1 MSETLDISAE
11 TILKNLLAD
20 FTERNLGSAELHQG
34 YAGPLLIDI
43 EREFCASGK
52 HAKVDF
58 DLAIKELESHKLIR
72 TGPMKAY
79 DNKPGSGFVVI
90 GSYSLR
96 QYACLTEG
104 GYRKAK
110 SSTSNS
116 RGHGNKTSVH
126 ISGGTFN
133 QSPIGIGDNVHQQL
147 SVDIGNDSE
156 TISHLLDLL
165 ARSGQPVDDSARAH
179 VAEMVSNANAGNLA
193 AVKPL
198 FQRFFGTAVD
208 GVKQVAWGVLT
219 AIITKQMGM
228 S

>member
-1 MSETLDISAE
+1 VSETLDISAK

-20 FTERNLGSAELHQG
+20 FTGRDLASAALHQG
-34 YAGPLLIDI
+34 YVGPLLIDI

-52 HAKVDF
+52 HTKVDF
-58 DLAIKELESHKLIR
+58 DLALKELEHHKLIS
-72 TGPMKAY
+72 TGPLKAY
-79 DNKPGSGFVVI
+79 ENEPGSGIVVI

-96 QYACLTEG
+96 QYAHLTED

-110 SSTSNS
+110 ASTPSA
-116 RGHGNKTSVH
+116 RGNGNKTSVH

-147 SVDIGNDSE
+147 SVDIDNDSD
-156 TISHLLDLL
+156 TVRYLVDLL
-165 ARSGQPVDDSARAH
+165 ARSGQPVDDSARAD
-179 VAEMVSNANAGNLA
+179 VTEMVNNANAGNLA

-208 GVKQVAWGVLT
+208 GVKQIAWGVLT